1 VLILCDIVCQLL
13 VEGRFFTPGTPASST
28 GKTDRYIYM
37 YPLHVKNETSQI
49 KNQPPLVHYKEELIH
64 MEININF
71 WTVIFIQQTNLY
83 CVNIFIRFELFHSS
97 SDSEEEL
104 IPIALRILGIFL
116 VMNFL

>member
-1 VLILCDIVCQLL
+1 
-13 VEGRFFTPGTPASST
+13 
-28 GKTDRYIYM
+28 M
-37 YPLHVKNETSQI
+37 

-71 WTVIFIQQTNLY
+71 WAVIFIQQTNLY

-104 IPIALRILGIFL
+104 IPITLRILGIFL